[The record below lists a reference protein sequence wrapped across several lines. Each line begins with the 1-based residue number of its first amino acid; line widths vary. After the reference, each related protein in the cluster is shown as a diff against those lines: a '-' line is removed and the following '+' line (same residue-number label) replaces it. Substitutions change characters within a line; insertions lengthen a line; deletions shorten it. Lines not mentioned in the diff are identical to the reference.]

1 MLLQLLELKNYVAI
15 WLDYCQYNIG
25 IDLTAF
31 DLGFVLSAN
40 SRDGIKFRGSSS
52 EEWREGVALV
62 SDEDIASGVKT
73 WENALVGYVWGPIP
87 STEYDMPIDRL
98 FLDKL
103 ILKFVDLECR
113 NYGNVKF
120 YSKGLGVYLFDFESF
135 EAKQLV
141 SDKGGVLNNS
151 YRWGTPTA
159 TCPKQFSWSEAFH
172 IPISKVFELWGV

>member
-1 MLLQLLELKNYVAI
+1 MELNFVAPAAKNGEKV
-15 WLDYCQYNIG
+15 
-25 IDLTAF
+25 
-31 DLGFVLSAN
+31 V
-40 SRDGIKFRGSSS
+40 
-52 EEWREGVALV
+52 LV

-73 WENALVGYVWGPIP
+73 LESALVGYVWGPIP

-98 FLDKL
+98 LLDKL

-113 NYGNVKF
+113 KYGNVKF
-120 YSKGLGVYLFDFESF
+120 YSKGLGVYLFDFDSF

-172 IPISKVFELWGV
+172 NIPISKVFEQACYGEFSSLRCFSIFTMFQFGLSPPVCL